1 MRQQGDHRFEQ
12 TATPTGATGQGMGA
26 RAPFTSHPHAAMSP
40 ASRTSAR
47 RMSRAADTAVHFR
60 RASNDL

>member
-1 MRQQGDHRFEQ
+1 MRQQGNHRFQQ
-12 TATPTGATGQGMGA
+12 TATPAGATGQGMGA
-26 RAPFTSHPHAAMSP
+26 PAPFTSQTHAAMSP

-47 RMSRAADTAVHFR
+47 RMSHAADTAVHFR